1 MRQAQSRLRAP
12 ARSGFMRCA
21 PCKRRAPCTGFSVP
35 DRPLLPQPVKSQQ
48 PIKVISL
55 TRMPERR
62 AEFQRRNPGLAF
74 EFVDAV
80 DGSTLA
86 EEALAAGGLF
96 PPGIDYTPGAR
107 GAALSHLKLWD
118 EAIATGQPLTVA
130 EDDAVFRPD
139 FAAMQAEFLAG
150 LAPGWDLVLWGYNF
164 DSVLS
169 FWLPFGLR
177 TVLWFDNSQ
186 ARTALARLGGDSG
199 RPQLYRL
206 EFSFGLPAY
215 SISPAGARRFK
226 AGCFPLR
233 DFTRNYPLV
242 PKPVRNFGIDVAM
255 NQVHALAGAHVCF
268 PPLAITPNERAT
280 STTHVDGAAARQAP

>member
-1 MRQAQSRLRAP
+1 LS
-12 ARSGFMRCA
+12 
-21 PCKRRAPCTGFSVP
+21 
-35 DRPLLPQPVKSQQ
+35 QP

-55 TRMPERR
+55 ARMPWRR
-62 AEFQRRNPGLAF
+62 AEFTRRNRGLAF

-80 DGSTLA
+80 DGATLSG
-86 EEALAAGGLF
+86 ESLAATGLF

-118 EAIATGQPLTVA
+118 EAIATGQALTVA

-139 FAAMQAEFLAG
+139 FAAMRADLLAG
-150 LAPGWDLVLWGYNF
+150 LPDGWDLVLWGYNF

-242 PKPVRNFGIDVAM
+242 PQPVRNFGIDVAM
-255 NQVHALAGAHVCF
+255 NQVHPLAGAHACF
-268 PPLAITPNERAT
+268 PPLAVTPNERAT
-280 STTHVDGAAARQAP
+280 STTHVDGAAARRDAP